1 MGSPI
6 RPEGVPQGF
15 IGSNGQQILL
25 SERKWFLGDFSLVL
39 VDSFYV
45 YNYNCR
51 QMKGTVGGKCQY

>member
-25 SERKWFLGDFSLVL
+25 SERKWFLGDFFQVL
-39 VDSFYV
+39 VDSLYV
-45 YNYNCR
+45 FTFTTIIVD
-51 QMKGTVGGKCQY
+51 K